1 MTNVVGTRF
10 RGRYKDRMSE
20 HSPEDGLIRSLLIL
34 VSTGA
39 LLGVLT
45 IGTVITVM
53 VSENFNVLNW
63 ME

>member
-1 MTNVVGTRF
+1 
-10 RGRYKDRMSE
+10 MSE